1 MIIHP
6 HTPSSLL
13 TTITTREASSS
24 EIPRAVPPLPTH
36 LNYFAGIWGELP
48 LGIRDSLL
56 QVSLDDAAGCVVQ
69 AKTSAYQVARTNAE
83 EVHRRITTVLR
94 RQQDEIAAA
103 IPEAERGLADLQ
115 RAVHECELR
124 LASLR
129 QRAQDTD
136 EAISSADTLPDTF
149 LRDLRFA
156 APQPPTTAPLASPV
170 ASTSVDLQPLATVSL
185 AAHATP
191 TSAGSQSPT
200 PTADAARMVSI
211 PAFSALPAVTSVSNP
226 TVMQLP
232 APCLPWVDTTRGGKN
247 TSSKASP
254 PTTPDA
260 HLDLRISKQRYHNAA
275 LPRLNDLYALSY
287 RICAC
292 LAPFTMNTCCLREI
306 HDLATSI

>member
-1 MIIHP
+1 MYFCNSAITYLRCCLCTVIILCSTHIAYPSSCLASPFRPWPLVPYCYCRMPHSVQALRRMSSASSSSSSTSPSSKALRPSLPPSPRQPRAPNRPPTPPRWPWMISHP

-36 LNYFAGIWGELP
+36 LNYFAGVWGELP
-48 LGIRDSLL
+48 LGIRDSLF
-56 QVSLDDAAGCVVQ
+56 QVSLDDVTGCVVQ

-200 PTADAARMVSI
+200 
-211 PAFSALPAVTSVSNP
+211 
-226 TVMQLP
+226 
-232 APCLPWVDTTRGGKN
+232 
-247 TSSKASP
+247 
-254 PTTPDA
+254 
-260 HLDLRISKQRYHNAA
+260 
-275 LPRLNDLYALSY
+275 LNG
-287 RICAC
+287 
-292 LAPFTMNTCCLREI
+292 
-306 HDLATSI
+306 